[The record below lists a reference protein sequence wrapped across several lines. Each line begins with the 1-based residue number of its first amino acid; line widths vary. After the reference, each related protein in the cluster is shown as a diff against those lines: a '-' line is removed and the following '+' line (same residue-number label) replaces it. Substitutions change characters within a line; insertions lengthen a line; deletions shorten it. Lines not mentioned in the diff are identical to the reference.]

1 MYSLKVNL
9 CGKTVLLLIHFSYR
23 GPIWSLASSAQEAQ
37 ETCPQNLT
45 MFLTHIP
52 IGIGKWPYFG
62 WDSFFGV

>member
-1 MYSLKVNL
+1 MDSLKVNL

-45 MFLTHIP
+45 MFLTHI
-52 IGIGKWPYFG
+52 
-62 WDSFFGV
+62 